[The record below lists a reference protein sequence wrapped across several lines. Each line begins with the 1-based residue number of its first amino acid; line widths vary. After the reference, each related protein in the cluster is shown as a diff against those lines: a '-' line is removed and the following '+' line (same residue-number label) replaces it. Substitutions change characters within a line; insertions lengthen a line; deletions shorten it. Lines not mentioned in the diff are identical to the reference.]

1 MNIWDPFHPI
11 AYLLHAILGFAGIFG
26 AMAAL
31 TLVKGSASHIL
42 AGRVFAA
49 AAAVAAV
56 TALVFSFTTFAPM
69 AIASAV
75 MLLSVVGSAILA
87 HRSKSPSVATAEMVT
102 TLMMAFVVLWLLYGV
117 AMAAPHGGFL
127 WIPPTFL
134 ACIAAALLVND
145 VRFIRLGESGRES
158 RRLPRHLSRMAFAF
172 AIALHEPIVVFS
184 DDLNIH
190 PIIAFYGP
198 LIVWPAIFFFFNSRI
213 KNKSLTLG

>member
-1 MNIWDPFHPI
+1 VNIWDPFHPV

-26 AMAAL
+26 AIAAL
-31 TLVKGSASHIL
+31 ALVKGSASHIL

-49 AAAVAAV
+49 AAAVAAA

-87 HRSKSPSVATAEMVT
+87 HRSKSPSVAAAEVVT
-102 TLMMAFVVLWLLYGV
+102 TLLMAFVVLWLLYGV
-117 AMAAPHGGFL
+117 AMALPHGGFL
-127 WIPPTFL
+127 WIPPMFL
-134 ACIAAALLVND
+134 ACVSAALLIND
-145 VRFIRLGESGRES
+145 IRFIRLAEVGRES
-158 RRLPRHLSRMAFAF
+158 KRLPRHLSRMAFAF

-190 PIIAFYGP
+190 PIVAFYGP

-213 KNKSLTLG
+213 KNNSLTLG

>member
-1 MNIWDPFHPI
+1 MNIWDPFHPV

-26 AMAAL
+26 AIAAL
-31 TLVKGSASHIL
+31 VLVKGSASHIL
-42 AGRVFAA
+42 AGRVFAV
-49 AAAVAAV
+49 AAAVAAT

-75 MLLSVVGSAILA
+75 LLLSIVGSAILA
-87 HRSKSPSVATAEMVT
+87 HHDKSPGVAAGELVT

-117 AMAAPHGGFL
+117 AMAAPHGGLL
-127 WIPPTFL
+127 WLPPMFL
-134 ACIAAALLVND
+134 ACISAALLIND
-145 VRFIRLGESGRES
+145 VRFMRLEQTGRES
-158 RRLPRHLSRMAFAF
+158 RRLARHLSRMALAF

-190 PIIAFYGP
+190 PIVAFYGP
-198 LIVWPAIFFFFNSRI
+198 LIVWPAIVFFFNSRI